1 MALLT
6 SELAHV
12 FDLEF
17 KEDPETLEVK
27 ATGALTVTVP
37 NSAWAPLSEAL
48 KKSTAKKILLDLSAL
63 SSLDLGGS
71 AQIISLQNAASL
83 KGLKLE
89 VINLKP
95 EVATIWALAQSALK
109 HPMAPVPRRNSLVE
123 TLGEA
128 ALYLKNDL
136 KNLLVFLGEL
146 LSDSLYFL
154 FHPHCVRWKTVFHVA
169 EKSGVNALPIVCLV
183 SFLVGLIL
191 AFQAAIPMKIFGAEI
206 YVADLIGISVVRELG
221 PLITAI
227 VLAGRSG
234 SAFSAEIG
242 AMKAGQEID
251 AIVTMGLSPVRD
263 LVFPRVLAT
272 VITTP
277 LVTVISS
284 FMGLLGG
291 NVVLFSLGYTAQVY
305 WGEVVGIVDLSD
317 YLTGLF
323 KCFVFGF
330 TVAMIGCQRG
340 LEAQEGPGAVGEATT
355 RGVVSNIIAIVLFD
369 SLFAVVFYVLGI

>member
-1 MALLT
+1 MVQLT

-17 KEDPETLEVK
+17 KEELGTLEVK

-37 NSAWAPLSEAL
+37 HSAWTPLCEAL
-48 KKSTAKKILLDLSAL
+48 KKSSAKRILLNLENL

-71 AQIISLQNAASL
+71 AQIINLQSTAAL
-83 KGLKLE
+83 KGLKFE
-89 VINLKP
+89 IVKPNP
-95 EVATIWALAQSALK
+95 EVSIIWELAQSAIK
-109 HPMAPVPRRNSLVE
+109 HPMAPAPRQSSLVE
-123 TLGEA
+123 KLGETA
-128 ALYLKNDL
+128 IYLKNDL

-146 LSDSLYFL
+146 LNDSLYFAL
-154 FHPHCVRWKTVFHVA
+154 HPHRIRWKTVLHVA
-169 EKSGVNALPIVCLV
+169 ENSGVNALPIVCLV

-191 AFQAAIPMKIFGAEI
+191 AFQAAIPMKLFGAEI

-234 SAFSAEIG
+234 SAFSAELG

-317 YLTGLF
+317 YFTGLF